1 MKKQESITPGLC
13 YGVRRQN
20 REDQDEARPGKGP
33 RNRWCQ
39 WSRAEIE
46 SFPPQEEPREKAWYS
61 TCSEKQEAKPKL
73 KKTSPRGRE
82 HEGSGSVKG
91 VKTGTPKT
99 TCGKTMRM
107 TAVLGNTEA
116 TNASARHQGAPGE
129 EKGK

>member
-1 MKKQESITPGLC
+1 MC

-20 REDQDEARPGKGP
+20 REDQDEERPGKGP

-46 SFPPQEEPREKAWYS
+46 SLSLRRKSPGRRLGTALAVRNRRPSQN
-61 TCSEKQEAKPKL
+61 L
-73 KKTSPRGRE
+73 KKQAPGEENVRDL
-82 HEGSGSVKG
+82 GSVKG

-107 TAVLGNTEA
+107 TAVRGNTEA